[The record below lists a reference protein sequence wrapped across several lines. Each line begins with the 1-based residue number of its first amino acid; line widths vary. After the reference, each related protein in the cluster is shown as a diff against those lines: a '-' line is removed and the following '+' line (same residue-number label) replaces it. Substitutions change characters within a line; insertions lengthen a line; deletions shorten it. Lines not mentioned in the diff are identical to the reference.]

1 MDNSVT
7 EEHGS
12 NDIEDYTK
20 TIIRDDS
27 ELQEDNWF
35 SFGLKQQQLQKEK
48 LTRIEFGDGFSEEE
62 KLLHDL
68 YMQKHPSS
76 YSDDDPTPYPSFE
89 EFKQKYTKQQK
100 EMENTEQT
108 NEQQT
113 TGEDIKIIDFLEL
126 EKEYPLSIQ
135 ALKDWF
141 LSRFQIEN
149 AEVIMEQYSMLITD
163 GQRGM
168 FLNPRDL
175 YDFFDSFNVR
185 PFIIPEEN
193 FPKVKYVIQSKKS
206 FIESEDIYDDRG
218 AAETEA
224 FIKTFY
230 YIEVTLQHIKRKEES
245 ITDKD

>member
-1 MDNSVT
+1 MDNTVT
-7 EEHGS
+7 IENSIKDES
-12 NDIEDYTK
+12 NGIEDYTK
-20 TIIRDDS
+20 IIIRDDS

-35 SFGLKQQQLQKEK
+35 SYGLKQQQKE
-48 LTRIEFGDGFSEEE
+48 
-62 KLLHDL
+62 
-68 YMQKHPSS
+68 
-76 YSDDDPTPYPSFE
+76 
-89 EFKQKYTKQQK
+89 K

-149 AEVIMEQYSMLITD
+149 AEIIMEQYSMLITD

-175 YDFFDSFNVR
+175 YDFFDSHNVR
-185 PFIIPEEN
+185 PFIIPEAD

-224 FIKTFY
+224 FIRTFY
-230 YIEVTLQHIKRKEES
+230 FTEVTIQHRERKS
-245 ITDKD
+245 